1 MRWVGFAAGNAK
13 RSREITTE
21 DESASTV
28 AGSVIAFPA
37 SYVAKTRPLV
47 ERPSRPIVFGNFK
60 KNGVHS
66 EAGKPA
72 QMQIEESPTHSF
84 PPPDG
89 SYRNRQD
96 FCFARGGAGEDKTR
110 DPASDAGAMSNDIF
124 LGEQCCEFALAPAPT
139 KRPCMQRRECGGIT
153 GVRFRQDGFSAR
165 E

>member
-84 PPPDG
+84 PRLMAATATDKISASPAAVRERIKPATL
-89 SYRNRQD
+89 RPMR
-96 FCFARGGAGEDKTR
+96 AR
-110 DPASDAGAMSNDIF
+110 
-124 LGEQCCEFALAPAPT
+124 
-139 KRPCMQRRECGGIT
+139 
-153 GVRFRQDGFSAR
+153 
-165 E
+165 